1 MNVTA
6 TLAVVYSTISV
17 VLLEYNQ
24 VYVWNR
30 VCSIYGTDII
40 LRC

>member
-30 VCSIYGTDII
+30 VCSIYGADII